1 MKKFSNVKNKM
12 EEGVEKGVFPGAVLL
27 VSINNEIVFHKA
39 FGFRSIIPEKKV
51 MTEDTVFDIA
61 SLTKVVATTTAIMIL
76 IKEGRISLE
85 KKISEFIADFNC
97 EEKKNITIRHLLNH
111 CAGLPDWLP
120 LYMELLE
127 KQKTSG
133 DFSNYK
139 GKQYIYNRANKE
151 PLVYAPG
158 KNYKYSDISFIIL
171 GEIIEIICGKALDKY
186 CEEKIFK
193 PLSLSSTFYN
203 DLFDQT
209 LFSMKENLLF
219 ASTENCP
226 WRKKVLEGE
235 VHDDNAYAMGGIA
248 GHTGVFS
255 TGIDLHRFTT
265 EILKCYSGE
274 GGFIPQRIVREFL
287 MRQDIVRGSSWALG
301 WDTPSPDIS
310 TSGHYFSKKSAGHL
324 GYTGTSIW
332 IDLEREIEIILL
344 TNRVHPTRE
353 NRSIAKFRPEIHDLV
368 MKEIGIC

>member
-1 MKKFSNVKNKM
+1 MKEFLNVKNKM

-27 VSINNEIVFHKA
+27 VSICEEIAFHKA
-39 FGFRSIIPEKKV
+39 FGFRSIIPEKKL
-51 MTEDTVFDIA
+51 MTENTVFDIA

-76 IKEGRISLE
+76 IKEGRTSLE
-85 KKISEFIADFNC
+85 NKISEFIPEFNC

-120 LYMELLE
+120 LYMDLLE
-127 KQKTSG
+127 KQKTTS
-133 DFSNYK
+133 DFFKYK
-139 GKQYIYNRANKE
+139 GKQYIYSRVNKE
-151 PLVYAPG
+151 PLVYAPEES
-158 KNYKYSDISFIIL
+158 YKYSDIGFIIL
-171 GEIIEIICGKALDKY
+171 GEIIEIVCRKDLDKY

-193 PLSLSSTFYN
+193 PLSLSATFYN
-203 DLFDQT
+203 NLFEPALILEQKN
-209 LFSMKENLLF
+209 LFF

-226 WRKKVLEGE
+226 WRKKILEGE

-255 TGIDLHRFTT
+255 TGMDLHRFTK
-265 EILKCYSGE
+265 EILKCYSGD
-274 GGFIPQRIVREFL
+274 GSFIPQRTVREFL
-287 MRQDIVRGSSWALG
+287 TRQDIVRGSSWALG

-310 TSGHYFSKKSAGHL
+310 TSGHYFSEKSAGHL

-332 IDLEREIEIILL
+332 IDLEREIIVILL

-353 NRSIAKFRPEIHDLV
+353 NKSIARFRPEIHDLV
-368 MKEIGIC
+368 MKEIGFC

>member
-1 MKKFSNVKNKM
+1 MKEFLNVKKKM

-27 VSINNEIVFHKA
+27 VSIGKEIAFHKA
-39 FGFRSIIPEKKV
+39 FGFRSVMPEKKP

-61 SLTKVVATTTAIMIL
+61 SLTKVVASTTAIMIL
-76 IKEGRISLE
+76 FKERRISLE
-85 KKISEFIADFNC
+85 NKAGEFVPDFNC
-97 EEKKNITIRHLLNH
+97 KEKENITFRNLLNH

-120 LYMELLE
+120 LYRGLLE
-127 KQKTSG
+127 KQKSTNE
-133 DFSNYK
+133 FSKYD
-139 GKQYIYNRANKE
+139 GKQYIYSRVNKE
-151 PLVYAPG
+151 PLVYVPET
-158 KNYKYSDISFIIL
+158 NCKYSDMGFIIL
-171 GEIIEIICGKALDKY
+171 GEIIEIICGKGLDKY
-186 CEEKIFK
+186 CEEKIFN
-193 PLSLSSTFYN
+193 PLSLSATFYN
-203 DLFDQT
+203 NLFEQSSA
-209 LFSMKENLLF
+209 LKQKNRLF

>member
-1 MKKFSNVKNKM
+1 MQEFSNVKNKM

-85 KKISEFIADFNC
+85 KKISEFIPDFNC

-193 PLSLSSTFYN
+193 PLFLSATFYN

-209 LFSMKENLLF
+209 LFSRRGNLLF

-235 VHDDNAYAMGGIA
+235 VHDDNAYAMGGVA

-274 GGFIPQRIVREFL
+274 GDFIPQRTVKEFL
-287 MRQDIVRGSSWALG
+287 TRQDIVRGSSWALG

-310 TSGHYFSKKSAGHL
+310 TSGHYFSERSAGHL

-332 IDLEREIEIILL
+332 IDLERKIIVILL

-353 NRSIAKFRPEIHDLV
+353 NKSIARFRPEIHDLV
-368 MKEIGIC
+368 MKEIGVC